1 MGWEGKTQILKEIQ
15 TDKRCQWCFFFNR
28 CQLCFLTDEK
38 TVGHREVAKFMLH
51 NREAVGWEGNTQIL
65 KEMQTEKRR

>member
-1 MGWEGKTQILKEIQ
+1 MVVLLNRPQECFSQ
-15 TDKRCQWCFFFNR
+15 TGLMLFFLNRRQW
-28 CQLCFLTDEK
+28 CFLTDEK